1 MRWGEETPT
10 HKMHPC
16 KRSKLCYN
24 PSYEYHLEPTIY
36 YPLSTIQKNL
46 HRRFL
51 PMSPFALQLMNGCL
65 ASDIEQENQNAFQAL
80 QKAGAIEEVNGLW
93 KLGSLYRT
101 GRLFM
106 GKDGRGY
113 VEAAFK
119 EQRDLLVEP
128 DFLGDARHGDTVVV
142 KRIIARRGRASGKV
156 LMVIDKAHLFTI
168 AYTHRDE
175 SGNFMILDI
184 RTGEPTYA
192 KMEGMDLKAF
202 KLGTVLKVD
211 IDTDNVLEVFGTLDD
226 PKVDEKISLALYERE
241 DAFPE
246 ACVAEAIEVES
257 EVTRSEH
264 PDRVDLTDLDFCTID
279 PVTAKDFDDAIYFDL
294 KNYTLYV
301 AIADVSHYV
310 PYFTKIDKEAKKR
323 GFTTYFPHKSFP
335 MLPRQLSE
343 NICSLQPRVDR
354 LAFVSKIEL
363 DRNTLKPLHEEF
375 FEAIIH
381 SKYRF
386 HYDQVDTLIATEGC
400 DAKGTV
406 ARVLTWLLPLQK
418 ITLRLRDRR
427 LKEGF
432 DFRADETKLTI
443 DADHLLA
450 GTHIETGTPSH
461 SLVEECMLLANQAAA
476 KRFSGEEEDQLGI
489 FRIHEPPQLSK
500 LEELLVQLASVGL
513 YVEEYEDSPSLIRAI
528 QKEAKKLGLANQ
540 VDAMLIKSLRQAS
553 YAAHNVGHF
562 GLGYRY
568 YSHFTSPIRRYSD
581 LILHRM
587 IKAQLQNDEQEM
599 EYLLRNIESLC
610 ARVSEL
616 ERKAVKSEW
625 DFRDRKFA
633 RWAATKFGEVFEA
646 EVVEIEESGD
656 AKAVLHADVQG
667 VTVHLRA
674 DQVMLFDRIK
684 VRISDVSI
692 PQAFIQCEFVE
703 KLSREATELA

>member
-1 MRWGEETPT
+1 
-10 HKMHPC
+10 
-16 KRSKLCYN
+16 
-24 PSYEYHLEPTIY
+24 
-36 YPLSTIQKNL
+36 
-46 HRRFL
+46 
-51 PMSPFALQLMNGCL
+51 MSPFAIQLMNGCL

-101 GRLFM
+101 GRLYM

-113 VEAAFK
+113 VEAEFK

-192 KMEGMDLKAF
+192 KMDGMDLKAF

-241 DAFPE
+241 DTFPE
-246 ACVAEAIEVES
+246 ACVTEAVEVES

-264 PDRVDLTDLDFCTID
+264 PERVDLTDLDFCTID

-310 PYFTKIDKEAKKR
+310 PYFTEIDKEAKKR

-335 MLPRQLSE
+335 MLPRELSE
-343 NICSLQPRVDR
+343 NICSLKPRVDR

-381 SKYRF
+381 SKHRF
-386 HYDQVDTLIATEGC
+386 NYDQVDEIIATEGH
-400 DAKGTV
+400 DAEGTV
-406 ARVLTWLLPLQK
+406 ARLLTWLLPLQK
-418 ITLRLRDRR
+418 ITVRLRNTR

-432 DFRADETKLTI
+432 DFRTDETKLTI
-443 DADHLLA
+443 DANHLLV
-450 GTHIETGTPSH
+450 GTQIETGTPSH

-476 KRFSGEEEDQLGI
+476 KRFAGEEEDQPGI

-528 QKEAKKLGLANQ
+528 QKEADKMGLGAE

-616 ERKAVKSEW
+616 ERKEVKSEW

-633 RWAATKFGEVFEA
+633 RWAATRIGEVFGA
-646 EVVEIEESGD
+646 EVVEIGDSGD

-674 DQVMLFDRIK
+674 DQVMLFDRVK
-684 VRISDVSI
+684 VRISEVSI

-703 KLSREATELA
+703 KISREATEF